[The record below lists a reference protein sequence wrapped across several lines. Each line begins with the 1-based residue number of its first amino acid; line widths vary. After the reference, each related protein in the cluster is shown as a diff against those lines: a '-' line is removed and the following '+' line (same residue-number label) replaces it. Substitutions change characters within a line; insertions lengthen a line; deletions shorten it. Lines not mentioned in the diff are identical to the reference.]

1 MKALFGGILF
11 LLNPVTE
18 FGRSFKRLIK
28 GFNRICEKRKD
39 NSVNL
44 HSVDYSNSRK
54 HCYICRTW
62 MVVQQLFGRD
72 QFLSLV
78 IHLDQ
83 NVAPEKG
90 LEIW

>member
-39 NSVNL
+39 N
-44 HSVDYSNSRK
+44 R
-54 HCYICRTW
+54 
-62 MVVQQLFGRD
+62 
-72 QFLSLV
+72 
-78 IHLDQ
+78 
-83 NVAPEKG
+83 EK
-90 LEIW
+90 LTLR